1 MLHNQNSANFAHIS
15 LIIPTFVP
23 SVLPQNGTKN
33 KRGTREYAQAE
44 YQGFEHSEDVR
55 LNVEISSV
63 PIKVQCA

>member
-33 KRGTREYAQAE
+33 KRGTREYAQQLIIKE
-44 YQGFEHSEDVR
+44 
-55 LNVEISSV
+55 LNFRGYSAKGQSL
-63 PIKVQCA
+63 ARTD